1 MMRLGA
7 LFYFSLVLL
16 HGLGAILSMGLSFGC
31 DTGRAVQT
39 ARVPERLPAANIPQN
54 FLAAYPWD
62 EGAEFYTHQW
72 NPFALIFVF
81 EWLTAA
87 FALRPL
93 LYYYNGRTQAFLYI
107 AFAWLAVGLVLFIGW
122 CATNSG
128 GVHTAMLITGIGSF
142 LVTAW
147 LCDQTF
153 KSTHQTEDE
162 LEGRLLAD
170 RPRDDD
176 FKDLTGRVWKVPRR
190 VAGLRYRGVA
200 NGEQGQPGPDKEERK
215 YEIVYGVVFRY
226 AEYCLTAPLLFLAVV
241 CLLVVDAPGWLFL
254 TGFWLVLV
262 CNALGIALHLSVCAH
277 RGSSRLTENAG
288 LMPFFLG
295 NIFSTPW

>member
-1 MMRLGA
+1 MMRLGE
-7 LFYFSLVLL
+7 LFYLSLVLL

-31 DTGRAVQT
+31 DTGKAVQT

-93 LYYYNGRTQAFLYI
+93 LYYSTGKTQAFI
-107 AFAWLAVGLVLFIGW
+107 FAAYLWLAVGLLLFLAW
-122 CATNSG
+122 CLTNSG
-128 GVHTAMLITGIGSF
+128 GTPTAMVITGVGSF

-147 LCDQTF
+147 LCYETF
-153 KSTHQTEDE
+153 ESTPETD
-162 LEGRLLAD
+162 LGGRLLAD
-170 RPRDDD
+170 KPRDDD
-176 FKDLTGRVWKVPRR
+176 FKDQTGRVWKVPRR
-190 VAGLRYRGVA
+190 VAGLRYRGIA
-200 NGEQGQPGPDKEERK
+200 TDEQGLPGPDKEDKK
-215 YEIVYGVVFRY
+215 YETVYGVAFRY
-226 AEYCLTAPLLFLAVV
+226 AEYCVTAPLLFLAVV

-277 RGSSRLTENAG
+277 QGSSNVKENAG
-288 LMPFFLG
+288 LMPFVLG